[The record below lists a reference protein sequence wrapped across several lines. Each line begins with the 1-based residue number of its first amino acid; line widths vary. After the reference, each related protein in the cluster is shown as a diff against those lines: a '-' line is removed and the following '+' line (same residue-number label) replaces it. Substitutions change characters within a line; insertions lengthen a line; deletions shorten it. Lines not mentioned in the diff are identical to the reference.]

1 MCKIHNVTVLMSTYN
16 GGMYLREQ
24 INSILNQKSVRVNL
38 LVRDDGSEDDTLS
51 ILDEYKAKGLL
62 SFYTGS
68 NLGPQRS
75 FMHLLQHA
83 PQSEYYAFADQDDYW
98 MEEKLYT
105 AVKSLENRCDEPALY
120 FGQTQLTDADLN
132 PKPSVIIK
140 PLLTFGESLIYKF
153 IGGCTMVLNH
163 QMREKVGDISPKI
176 MPMHDIW
183 IYSIAQAIGAYIY
196 FDKTPHILYRQ
207 HTSNAVGQGQGFVYE
222 WKARLHRFMS
232 RRDER
237 YIQAKELCDCYSGII
252 TPHNL
257 QTLNLF
263 LSGKHSFVKRQ
274 KIMFCR
280 QMRCADRT
288 TQILF
293 WANLLTNKY

>member
-1 MCKIHNVTVLMSTYN
+1 MGRMHNVAVLMSTYN
-16 GGMYLREQ
+16 GGRYIREQ
-24 INSILNQKSVRVNL
+24 IDSILNQKGVRVTL
-38 LVRDDGSEDDTLS
+38 VVRDDGSEDDTLN
-51 ILDEYKAKGLL
+51 ILEEYKAKGLL

-83 PQSEYYAFADQDDYW
+83 PQCEYYAFADQDDYW
-98 MEEKLYT
+98 MEDKLYA
-105 AVKSLENRCDEPALY
+105 AVKNLENRGDEPALY

-132 PKPSVIIK
+132 PKPSVIIN
-140 PLLTFGESLIYKF
+140 PILTFGESLIYKF

-163 QMREKVGDISPKI
+163 QLRQKI
-176 MPMHDIW
+176 GSKTPNVMPMHDIW

-207 HTSNAVGQGQGFVYE
+207 HTSNTVGQGQGFVYE

-232 RRDER
+232 HRDER
-237 YIQAKELCDCYSGII
+237 YIQAKELACCYSDVI
-252 TPHNL
+252 TPCNR
-257 QTLNLF
+257 QTLDLF
-263 LSGKHSFVKRQ
+263 LSGKHSFVKRL
-274 KIMFCR
+274 KIMFSR
-280 QMRCADRT
+280 RMRCADLT

-293 WANLLTNKY
+293 WVNLLTNKY